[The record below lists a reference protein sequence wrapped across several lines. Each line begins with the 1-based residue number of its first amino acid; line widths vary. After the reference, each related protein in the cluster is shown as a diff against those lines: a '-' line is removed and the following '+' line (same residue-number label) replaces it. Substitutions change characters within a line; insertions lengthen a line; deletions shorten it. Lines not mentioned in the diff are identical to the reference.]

1 METPVI
7 PEKSEKPAR
16 KPWFKDELVSRDA
29 LLVSVAILAASVVI
43 AFALLWPGMMTGQKS
58 AAMKDDAKAVP
69 SAEDA
74 GAEDT
79 SATASLDDDPVLG
92 DKTKAKVAI
101 IEFSDYEC
109 PFCKRFHEETYDQ
122 LVKEYVSTGK
132 AVIAFRD
139 FPLSFHDPKATEEA
153 ALAECVG
160 AEKGDAAYF
169 SFAKDLYANT
179 QANGKGLADGKL
191 AELIRKAGA
200 TQASVTKCAATEA
213 TKAEIQ
219 KDMADG
225 TKAGVSGTPS
235 FIIGKLSADG
245 TVTGERIV
253 GALPI
258 AGFQA
263 AIDKYLE

>member
-1 METPVI
+1 MDTPVI

-29 LLVSVAILAASVVI
+29 LLVSVAILAAAVI
-43 AFALLWPGMMTGQKS
+43 IALAILWPNMMTGQKGT
-58 AAMKDDAKAVP
+58 AMNDDAKPAP
-69 SAEDA
+69 SAENA
-74 GAEDT
+74 GEDT
-79 SATASLDDDPVLG
+79 TATASLDDDPILG
-92 DKTKAKVAI
+92 DKSKAKVAI

-122 LVKEYVSTGK
+122 IVKDYVSTGK
-132 AVIAFRD
+132 AVMAFRD

-179 QANGKGLADGKL
+179 QANGKGLPDGKL

-200 TQASVTKCAATEA
+200 NQASVTKCAATEA
-213 TKAEIQ
+213 VKAEIQ

-235 FIIGKLSADG
+235 FVIGKLSADG

-258 AGFQA
+258 SGFQA